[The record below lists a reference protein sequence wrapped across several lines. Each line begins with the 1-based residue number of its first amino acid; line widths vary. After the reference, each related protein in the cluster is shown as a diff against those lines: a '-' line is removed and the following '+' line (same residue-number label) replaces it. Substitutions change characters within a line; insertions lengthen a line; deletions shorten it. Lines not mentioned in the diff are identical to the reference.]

1 MGTHPNC
8 PSTVASTGQSLSS
21 WIQQHQESLG
31 TAVQQRFG
39 VNLPFLF
46 KVLSVSKA
54 LSIQSHPNKQLAEQ
68 LRRDHPKPEMA
79 LALEDGFEAL
89 CSFASLAEILQAVR
103 EQPELAALVKA
114 AAAAAAAAATFAAV
128 AAAAANAAIAAANA
142 SAATANASAAACASA
157 ASEGQLMECM
167 AASDNVIRAG
177 LTPKFKH
184 TEVLCSSLTYM
195 PGFPEVLEGASRCLG
210 SQECKLGRSGAAAAG
225 SAGLEPASLEAD
237 PAALATA
244 GATLTVYRPPF
255 EEFEIRRVDVPA
267 ATRNTLATHPVTPRS
282 SSGGQAGAE
291 AVLLPAD
298 PGPQI
303 LLVQQGEG
311 RLSCAEEGG
320 MADGLER
327 ELDVSRGSI
336 LFVPA
341 ATALT
346 LHATQPLTIWVAAV
360 NATFF
365 QLAAATFGSQAPAE
379 PAPAQVVTTA

>member
-1 MGTHPNC
+1 
-8 PSTVASTGQSLSS
+8 
-21 WIQQHQESLG
+21 
-31 TAVQQRFG
+31 
-39 VNLPFLF
+39 
-46 KVLSVSKA
+46 
-54 LSIQSHPNKQLAEQ
+54 
-68 LRRDHPKPEMA
+68 
-79 LALEDGFEAL
+79 
-89 CSFASLAEILQAVR
+89 
-103 EQPELAALVKA
+103 
-114 AAAAAAAAATFAAV
+114 
-128 AAAAANAAIAAANA
+128 
-142 SAATANASAAACASA
+142 
-157 ASEGQLMECM
+157 MECM

-210 SQECKLGRSGAAAAG
+210 SQGCKLGRSGAAAVG

-237 PAALATA
+237 PAAPATA

-267 ATRNTLATHPVTPRS
+267 ATRNTPATHPVTPRS

-320 MADGLER
+320 LADGLER
-327 ELDVSRGSI
+327 ELDVSR
-336 LFVPA
+336 
-341 ATALT
+341 
-346 LHATQPLTIWVAAV
+346 AV

-365 QLAAATFGSQAPAE
+365 QLAAATFGGQAPAE
-379 PAPAQVVTTA
+379 PAPAQVVTAA